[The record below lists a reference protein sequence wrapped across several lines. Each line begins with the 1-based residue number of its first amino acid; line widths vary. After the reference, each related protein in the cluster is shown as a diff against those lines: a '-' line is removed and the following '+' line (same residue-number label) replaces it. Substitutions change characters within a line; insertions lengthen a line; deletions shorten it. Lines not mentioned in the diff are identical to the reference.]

1 MKKKAI
7 ERIPYL
13 GLAQVIPQKA
23 VKYVG
28 VTAEQ
33 EIAGENHLFVE
44 VYKNRAE
51 AAAVPVVRIVLT
63 EKDFGTYFPDQG
75 EWSGVKLDESSLL
88 WEKAD
93 GQRRSWSDW

>member
-7 ERIPYL
+7 ERIPYIRP
-13 GLAQVIPQKA
+13 AQVIPDKA

-33 EIAGENHLFVE
+33 EIAGESHLFVE

-51 AAAVPVVRIVLT
+51 ATEVPMVRIVLT
-63 EKDFGTYFPDQG
+63 EKDFGTYFSRPGRMVRG
-75 EWSGVKLDESSLL
+75 EAG
-88 WEKAD
+88 
-93 GQRRSWSDW
+93 